1 MASLENTII
10 QYPDIA
16 YWEILGAGGLME
28 ERNRCTRGAGA
39 GSGQKCAQSYEKC
52 GQSQAKKVTS
62 LAAT

>member
-28 ERNRCTRGAGA
+28 E
-39 GSGQKCAQSYEKC
+39 
-52 GQSQAKKVTS
+52 KK
-62 LAAT
+62 